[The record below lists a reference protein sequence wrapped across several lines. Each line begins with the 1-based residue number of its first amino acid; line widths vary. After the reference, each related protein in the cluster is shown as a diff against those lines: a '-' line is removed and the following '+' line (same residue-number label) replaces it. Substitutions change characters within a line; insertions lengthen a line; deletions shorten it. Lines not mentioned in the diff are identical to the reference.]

1 MFSNRIGVIF
11 KLLLLVGFILLG
23 NLLAQWVFEGLDF
36 QITAANETLVHHV
49 IITSL
54 IAYAVLMA
62 IPFVPGAEIGLAVL
76 MIVGPQIAPLV
87 YLCTLTALSLSF
99 LIGRF
104 IPERIL
110 VGLLHHLHL
119 VKAANLLLELEGVD
133 AKQRLNLI
141 LERSP
146 RKFVPFLLKHRYVAL
161 FVAINMPGNIVIGGG
176 GGIAMVSGMSRLFTP
191 WLYFLTVAVAVSPI
205 PLILLF
211 VDSNIARWLF

>member
-1 MFSNRIGVIF
+1 MFSNRIGVII

-23 NLLAQWVFEGLDF
+23 NLLAQWVIEALDF
-36 QITAANETLVHHV
+36 QITAANEILVNRV

-110 VGLLHHLHL
+110 VGLLYHLHL
-119 VKAANLLLELEGVD
+119 VKAADLLLELEGVD

-146 RKFVPFLLKHRYVAL
+146 RKFVPFLLKHRYLAL

-191 WLYFLTVAVAVSPI
+191 WLYFLTVAVAVSPF